1 MVQTPALV
9 LSVVLAFTYAT
20 VFHLWKGRSLRD
32 LLFFWLASAIGFA
45 TGQVVGTMLNLVPL
59 AIGQI
64 HLVEATVIALVF
76 LLVARWLVQEKK
88 AP

>member
-9 LSVVLAFTYAT
+9 LSVILAFTYAT
-20 VFHLWKGRSLRD
+20 LFHLWKGRSLRD
-32 LLFFWLASAIGFA
+32 LLFFWLASAVGFA
-45 TGQVVGTMLNLVPL
+45 AGQVVGSVLNLIPL

-64 HLVEATVIALVF
+64 HVVEASAIALLF

-88 AP
+88 TP